1 LYTTFFSSN
10 SQVVP
15 NTEEYPVQ
23 IKHVIDE
30 PEQTVFI
37 GPEGTYKFVLVSCDK
52 KMWVKGCPAE
62 EGGQCY
68 HPDAYK

>member
-1 LYTTFFSSN
+1 M
-10 SQVVP
+10 
-15 NTEEYPVQ
+15 Q